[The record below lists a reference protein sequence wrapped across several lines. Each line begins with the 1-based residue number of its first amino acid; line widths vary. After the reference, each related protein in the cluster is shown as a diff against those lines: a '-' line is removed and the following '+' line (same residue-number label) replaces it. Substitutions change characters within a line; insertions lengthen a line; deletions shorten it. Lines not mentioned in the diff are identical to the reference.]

1 MRTRPARFGISNR
14 ISAGRGWRPAA
25 IVVSLASLFGA
36 QSAAAAWD
44 WDGSAAQKAV
54 STGLD
59 AMIVRPLSAARAGI
73 GSVLMVPAS
82 ILASPACAVNLAR
95 GDSCRPIYEAAYDVL
110 VAEPAEYAFQ
120 RKMGEL

>member
-1 MRTRPARFGISNR
+1 MRTRPARSGNSTR
-14 ISAGRGWRPAA
+14 ISAGRGTRAA
-25 IVVSLASLFGA
+25 ATLVSLASLFGA
-36 QSAAAAWD
+36 QAASAD
-44 WDGSAAQKAV
+44 WDGSAAQKSV

-59 AMIVRPLSAARAGI
+59 MVIVRPLAAARAGI

-82 ILASPACAVNLAR
+82 ILASPGCVVNLVR

-110 VAEPAEYAFQ
+110 VAEPADYAFQ